1 MLRLRE
7 LIGFGQW
14 REDNSVENVYLIEF
28 FPIKHRCD
36 ALSAAVFTRGIQ
48 SLDGGN
54 EVEALQQ
61 VVC

>member
-1 MLRLRE
+1 MTTRLRM
-7 LIGFGQW
+7 
-14 REDNSVENVYLIEF
+14 SKYLMEF

-61 VVC
+61 VVYRRRNRIGT

>member
-1 MLRLRE
+1 MASGEMTTRLRM
-7 LIGFGQW
+7 
-14 REDNSVENVYLIEF
+14 SKYLMEF

-54 EVEALQQ
+54 EVEALEQ
-61 VVC
+61 VVY